1 MQLIVVLALIG
12 ALNIAGVAVTSD
24 QDLARRGVSA
34 SEYQSSVE
42 VEDVSSKPDGSLLE
56 ALSN

>member
-1 MQLIVVLALIG
+1 MQLIVILALVG
-12 ALNIAGVAVTSD
+12 AINIAGVAVTSE
-24 QDLARRGVSA
+24 QDLNRRGVSS

>member
-1 MQLIVVLALIG
+1 MQLIVILALVG
-12 ALNIAGVAVTSD
+12 AINIAGVAVTSE
-24 QDLARRGVSA
+24 QDLNRRGVSA